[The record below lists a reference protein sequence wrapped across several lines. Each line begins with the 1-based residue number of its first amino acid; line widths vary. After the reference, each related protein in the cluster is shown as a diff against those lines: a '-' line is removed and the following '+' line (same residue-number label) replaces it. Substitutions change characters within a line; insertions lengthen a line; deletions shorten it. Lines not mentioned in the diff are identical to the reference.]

1 MKKLKRSPI
10 SLLLLMSSTV
20 WATDP
25 DPKVVNTTGGIL
37 KNATMVV
44 EYSVGEIAITSLN
57 GTNGKVTQGYL
68 QPIKNVITALPNET
82 NESMISF
89 YPNPTQNLLFFGKAN
104 EPVKLANI
112 YTMDGK
118 KIASFERP
126 ETNIS
131 LENLTQG
138 VYQVELIG
146 NQNQILTN
154 TKIVKQ

>member
-1 MKKLKRSPI
+1 MKKLKRSPLA
-10 SLLLLMSSTV
+10 LLLLMSSTV

-25 DPKVVNTTGGIL
+25 DPKVINTTGGTL
-37 KNATMVV
+37 KNATMMV
-44 EYSVGEIAITSLN
+44 EYSVGEIVITTVT

-68 QPIKNVITALPNET
+68 QPINNTITALPNET
-82 NESMISF
+82 NKNMISF
-89 YPNPTQNLLFFGKAN
+89 YPNPTQNLLFFGTAN

-112 YTMDGK
+112 YTMEGR

>member
-1 MKKLKRSPI
+1 MKKLKQNSL

-20 WATDP
+20 WASDP
-25 DPKVVNTTGGIL
+25 DPKVVNTTGGTL
-37 KNATMVV
+37 KNATMIVDF
-44 EYSVGEIAITSLN
+44 SVGEIVITTVT
-57 GTNGKVTQGYL
+57 GTNGKLTQGYL
-68 QPIKNVITALPNET
+68 QPIINVTTSLQDET
-82 NESMISF
+82 TKSMISF
-89 YPNPTQNLLFFGKAN
+89 YPNPTQNLLFFDTAN

-112 YTMDGK
+112 YTMEGR
-118 KIASFERP
+118 KIASFESP

-131 LENLTQG
+131 LENLNQG